1 MNPNKLKQII
11 EDKGVRVE
19 GLANSLGINK
29 TTIYRWINGEREP
42 KIDNIMKLCK
52 ALGISIEDIM

>member
-29 TTIYRWINGEREP
+29 TTIYRWINGDREP
-42 KIDNIMKLCK
+42 KIDNIMRLCK

>member
-1 MNPNKLKQII
+1 MDSEKLKQII
-11 EDKGVRVE
+11 KDKGVRVE
-19 GLANSLGINK
+19 GLADVLGINK
-29 TTIYRWINGEREP
+29 STIYRWINGEREP